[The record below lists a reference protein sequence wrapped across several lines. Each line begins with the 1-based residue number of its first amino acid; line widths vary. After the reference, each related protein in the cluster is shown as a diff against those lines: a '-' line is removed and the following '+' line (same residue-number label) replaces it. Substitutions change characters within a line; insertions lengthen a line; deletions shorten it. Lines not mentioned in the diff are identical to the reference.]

1 MLKTLKLLL
10 PALFP
15 SWRFFDVIAPSPRI
29 QFALLNADQK
39 SAEEWHEFRPRPA
52 HLPFKQMLR
61 RMLWNPRWNESLF
74 LVSCSE
80 RLLENPT
87 QHSEDEI
94 LNRIKADLVANES
107 HETLTT
113 ATHLQFRLLLVQRQA
128 SEITREVVFYSR
140 MEPLPAQDATW
151 S

>member
-1 MLKTLKLLL
+1 MFKTLKLLL

-29 QFALLNADQK
+29 QFAVLNTENE
-39 SAEEWHEFRPRPA
+39 SPEEWHEFRPRPA
-52 HLPFKQMLR
+52 HLSFKQMLR

-87 QHSEDEI
+87 QHSENEI
-94 LNRIKADLVANES
+94 LNRIKADLLSNKSNE
-107 HETLTT
+107 ELPT

-128 SEITREVVFYSR
+128 SEITQEIVFYSR
-140 MEPLPAQDATW
+140 MEPLPARGAAW